1 MPLNVLLIGDI
12 VGKLG
17 RRTVATVLPELRK
30 DRQLDLVIA
39 NGENTAGG
47 RGLTPGK
54 AEELYEAG
62 VDVITSGNH
71 IWENREIY
79 PVLNDPAAPVIR
91 PMNYPEGVPGR
102 GVHRFV
108 GQGPSPDKV
117 AVLNAMGRTFMGVSI
132 EDPFRAL
139 DAAVADL
146 DDCRVRILDFHAEA
160 TSEKI
165 ALAYYLDGRVSAVV
179 GTHTHVPT
187 SDTRILPNGTAYVT
201 DLGMCGALHS
211 VIGMDTERVI
221 ERFLYQMPNRF
232 DPVEKGPAVFNSVLI
247 SIDKDTGRAI
257 SIERVDREV
266 A

>member
-17 RRTVATVLPELRK
+17 RRTVAAILPGLRK
-30 DRQLDLVIA
+30 ELDLGLVVA

-62 VDVITSGNH
+62 IDVITGGNH

-79 PVLNDPAAPVIR
+79 AVLNDPTAPVIR

-102 GVHRFV
+102 GVHV
-108 GQGPSPDKV
+108 HDGV
-117 AVLNAMGRTFMGVSI
+117 AILNAMGRTFMGVSI
-132 EDPFRAL
+132 EDPFRAMDRAL
-139 DAAVADL
+139 EGVA
-146 DDCRVRILDFHAEA
+146 DCRVKILDFHAEA

-165 ALAYYLDGRVSAVV
+165 ALSYYLDGRISAMV

-187 SDTRILPNGTAYVT
+187 SDTRILPKGTAYVT

-211 VIGMDTERVI
+211 VLGMNTERVI
-221 ERFLYQMPNRF
+221 ERFLTQMPNRF

-247 SIDKDTGRAI
+247 TIDQDSGRALH
-257 SIERVDREV
+257 IERVDREV

>member
-17 RRTVATVLPELRK
+17 RRTVAAVLPGLR
-30 DRQLDLVIA
+30 RERGLDLVIA

-47 RGLTPGK
+47 RGLTP
-54 AEELYEAG
+54 ATADELYHTG
-62 VDVITSGNH
+62 IDVITSGNH

-79 PVLNDPAAPVIR
+79 HVLDDPAAPVIR

-102 GVHRFV
+102 GIHRH
-108 GQGPSPDKV
+108 GEV
-117 AVLNAMGRTFMGVSI
+117 AILNAMGRTFMGVAL

-139 DAAVADL
+139 DRALEEVR
-146 DDCRVRILDFHAEA
+146 DCRVKILDFHAEA

-165 ALAYYLDGRVSAVV
+165 AMAYYLDGRVSAVI

-187 SDTRILPNGTAYVT
+187 SDTRILPEGTGYVT
-201 DLGMCGALHS
+201 DLGMVGALHS
-211 VIGMDTERVI
+211 VLGMQTERVI
-221 ERFLYQMPNRF
+221 ERFLTQLPNRF
-232 DPVEKGPAVFNSVLI
+232 DPVDKGPAVFNAVQLT
-247 SIDKDTGRAI
+247 IDEQTGRTT

>member
-17 RRTVATVLPELRK
+17 RRTVAAVLPELRK
-30 DRQLDLVIA
+30 ERGLGLVVA

-54 AEELYEAG
+54 ADELFRAG
-62 VDVITSGNH
+62 IDVITSGNH

-79 PVLNDPAAPVIR
+79 PTLDDPNAPIIR

-102 GVHRFV
+102 GWHVH
-108 GQGPSPDKV
+108 GGV
-117 AVLNAMGRTFMGVSI
+117 AILNAMGRTFMGVTI
-132 EDPFRAL
+132 DDPFRAVDRAL
-139 DAAVADL
+139 KELAG
-146 DDCRVRILDFHAEA
+146 CRVRILDFHAEA

-165 ALAYYLDGRVSAVV
+165 ALAYYLDGRISAVV

-211 VIGMDTERVI
+211 VLGMDTERVI
-221 ERFLYQMPNRF
+221 ERFLTQTPNRF

-247 SIDKDTGRAI
+247 RIDEETGRAI

>member
-17 RRTVATVLPELRK
+17 RRTVAAVLPELRK
-30 DRQLDLVIA
+30 ELDLGLVIA

-54 AEELYEAG
+54 AEELYRAG
-62 VDVITSGNH
+62 IDVITSGNH

-79 PVLNDPAAPVIR
+79 PVLNNPSAPVIR

-102 GVHRFV
+102 GVHRHD
-108 GQGPSPDKV
+108 GV
-117 AVLNAMGRTFMGVSI
+117 AILNAMGRTFMGVSI
-132 EDPFRAL
+132 DDPFRAL
-139 DAAVADL
+139 DKALEDL
-146 DDCRVRILDFHAEA
+146 SDCRVRILDFHAEA
-160 TSEKI
+160 TSEKV
-165 ALAYYLDGRVSAVV
+165 AMAYYLDGRVSAVV

-187 SDTRILPNGTAYVT
+187 SDTRVLPKGTAYVT

-211 VIGMDTERVI
+211 VLGMDTERVI
-221 ERFLYQMPNRF
+221 ERFLTQLPNRF
-232 DPVEKGPAVFNSVLI
+232 DPTENGPAVFNSVLI
-247 SIDKDTGRAI
+247 NIDPDSGRALH
-257 SIERVDREV
+257 IERVDREV